1 MYEAILFDMDGV
13 VVDTYDSVTTF
24 WQSLAKQYGFHLSE
38 AQLARHVYG
47 CTAIH
52 TLSHLFPRLRS
63 DEYHTVIERMYQYE
77 ANLHYTAVDG
87 IVAFLCDLKYYSVPT
102 ALVTSGSQQKASAV
116 ARQLGIESCFD
127 VWVTAD
133 DISQG
138 KPAPDCYLQ
147 GAQLLGKSPACCIV
161 FEDAVSGVEA
171 AVTAGA
177 TCVGV
182 ASGKGRSPTML
193 VQAAPALLQVG
204 ARCVVPTFTTLRL
217 EAQYGPS
224 SSSLT
229 LLAGKGHAFPL
240 SLHSCRD
247 IQSAKDMI

>member
-13 VVDTYDSVTTF
+13 VADTYDSVTTF
-24 WQSLAKQYGFHLSE
+24 WQSLAKQCGFHLSE

-52 TLSHLFPRLRS
+52 TLSHLFPKLRTE
-63 DEYHTVIERMYQYE
+63 EYHTVIERMDRYE

-87 IVAFLCDLKYYSVPT
+87 IVAFLCDLKYYNVPT
-102 ALVTSGSQQKASAV
+102 ALVTSGSQQKVGAV
-116 ARQLGIESCFD
+116 VRQLGIENCFD

-133 DISQG
+133 DISRG

-147 GAQLLGKSPACCIV
+147 GARLLDKLPNCCIV

-182 ASGKGRSPTML
+182 ASGKGRSPAVL
-193 VQAAPALLQVG
+193 VQASTALLQAG
-204 ARCVVPTFTTLRL
+204 ARCVVPTFTTIRL
-217 EAQYGPS
+217 EAQHGPNWN
-224 SSSLT
+224 SLT
-229 LLAGKGHAFPL
+229 LLAGKGYAFPL
-240 SLHSCRD
+240 SFHCHRD
-247 IQSAKDMI
+247 IQSTKNMI